1 MVFLI
6 LLEINISL
14 EMPAEVRSLSF
25 FNVNNTKIL
34 IGHIYT
40 MLCGYKT
47 SSTFI
52 ITLGIQFLQQ
62 FNVLSGSK
70 YYSLLQEKKYIWIY
84 INIYMN
90 A

>member
-1 MVFLI
+1 MVFII

-34 IGHIYT
+34 IGHICT

-62 FNVLSGSK
+62 SHVLSGPSIIPYCK
-70 YYSLLQEKKYIWIY
+70 RKKYIWIY